1 MFLGEYK
8 HTIDEKGRMIIPAC
22 FRDLLQNGA
31 YISLGFDNNLI
42 VWPTSSFD
50 QILARLSNLS
60 VTDPD
65 TRLLRRMFF
74 SQAVRVEFD
83 KAGRILLPQP
93 LREAASLRENAVITG
108 VGETLEIWAE
118 ELWQDQEMLIQDG
131 KANKERFTKFD
142 LPLR

>member
-1 MFLGEYK
+1 VFLGEYK

-31 YISLGFDNNLI
+31 YISQGFDNNLI
-42 VWPTSSFD
+42 VWPTAIFD
-50 QILARLSNLS
+50 QILNRLSNLS

-65 TRLLRRMFF
+65 TRLLRRKFF

-83 KAGRILLPQP
+83 RAGRILVPQN
-93 LREAASLRENAVITG
+93 LRDAASLRENAVITG

-118 ELWQDQEMLIQDG
+118 ELWQAQEVLIQDND
-131 KANKERFTKFD
+131 ANNKRFVKFD
-142 LPLR
+142 LPLC

>member
-8 HTIDEKGRMIIPAC
+8 HTIDEKGRMIIPVC
-22 FRDLLQNGA
+22 FRDLLLNGA

-42 VWPTSSFD
+42 VWPTTIFE
-50 QILARLSNLS
+50 QILSRLSTLS

-65 TRLLRRMFF
+65 SRLLRRMFF

-83 KAGRILLPQP
+83 RAGRVLLPQP
-93 LREAASLRENAVITG
+93 LREAASLHENAVITG
-108 VGETLEIWAE
+108 VGDTLEIWAE
-118 ELWQDQEMLIQDG
+118 ELWQSQEVLIQDG
-131 KANKERFTKFD
+131 KANSERFARLD